1 MNEKIR
7 PKGKWIKKSDWS
19 HVCSL
24 CGCDMMDEYNYCP
37 DCGAEMEQADER
49 IGIEK

>member
-7 PKGKWIKKSDWS
+7 PKGKWIKKSDLS
-19 HVCSL
+19 YVCSL

-37 DCGAEMEQADER
+37 DCGAEMEKDR
-49 IGIEK
+49 